1 MGKLLSV
8 FFIEKSSAVE
18 FYNNPAFPI
27 KNSMM

>member
-1 MGKLLSV
+1 MGKLLC